1 MRHKN
6 NSFAIVAALA
16 LVLVLGIIFIRN
28 TGSGSDGDKETSSS
42 SSQTEAQEVQP
53 QSTIPLPTIAPPSSD
68 TGMPQ
73 NAGTSAS
80 SFIEAPPQDTAANA
94 YILPHSASVPL
105 TEADLVGLSEKD
117 LKRARNEIFARHGR
131 RFDDP
136 ELQRYFDAQ
145 PWYKGTID
153 PKDFDPKSLSV
164 LEDENAKVIRA
175 YEHKMG
181 YNGQ

>member
-6 NSFAIVAALA
+6 NSIAIVAALA
-16 LVLVLGIIFIRN
+16 LVLVLGMIFIRN
-28 TGSGSDGDKETSSS
+28 TKQNSKGGEETPSPTP
-42 SSQTEAQEVQP
+42 QTETVTVQP
-53 QSTIPLPTIAPPSSD
+53 QPTIPLPTIAPMYPDASTSQD
-68 TGMPQ
+68 
-73 NAGTSAS
+73 TSAS
-80 SFIEAPPQDTAANA
+80 FPSAIEAPPQDTAANA
-94 YILPHSASVPL
+94 YILPHSSTVPL
-105 TEADLVGLSEKD
+105 TEADLAGLSEKD

-153 PKDFDPKSLSV
+153 PEDFDPKSLSV
-164 LEDENAKVIRA
+164 LEDENTKVIRA